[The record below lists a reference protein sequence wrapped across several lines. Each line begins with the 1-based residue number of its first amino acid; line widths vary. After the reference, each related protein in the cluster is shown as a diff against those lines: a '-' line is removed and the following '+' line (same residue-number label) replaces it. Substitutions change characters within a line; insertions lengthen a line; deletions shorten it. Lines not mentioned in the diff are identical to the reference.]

1 MKKERGLLIVS
12 LFAVL
17 LLAMVSSV
25 SAEPQ
30 GPIKCDIP
38 LMIKVHDPDD
48 YPFIPPPYPAW
59 IGPIEGCEIKGYIV
73 FTHDPEYPMA
83 DFAEPGPPPP
93 PVLVGNTYHFY
104 ELFTIYSLEGDPVIQ
119 GKDKGVLTFSNWRF
133 HSVGAVTDTSP
144 EWEHL
149 MGSQYF
155 SKGALDSPGLT
166 LPGFASDTTMKITPG
181 K

>member
-1 MKKERGLLIVS
+1 MKKERLLLTVS

-38 LMIKVHDPDD
+38 LVIKVHNPDD
-48 YPFIPPPYPAW
+48 YPFTPPTDPAW
-59 IGPIEGCEIKGYIV
+59 IGPIEGCEIEGYIV
-73 FTHDPEYPMA
+73 FTHDPDYPMV
-83 DFAEPGPPPP
+83 DFTDPEPPPP

-104 ELFTIYSLEGDPVIQ
+104 ELFTIYNLEGDPIIW
-119 GKDKGVLTFSNWRF
+119 GKDKGVLTSSNGKF
-133 HSVGAVTDTSP
+133 HSVGAVTDTLP

-149 MGSQYF
+149 IGSQYF
-155 SKGALDSPGLT
+155 SKGALDSPVIT
-166 LPGFASDTTMKITPG
+166 LPGFASGTTMKITPG